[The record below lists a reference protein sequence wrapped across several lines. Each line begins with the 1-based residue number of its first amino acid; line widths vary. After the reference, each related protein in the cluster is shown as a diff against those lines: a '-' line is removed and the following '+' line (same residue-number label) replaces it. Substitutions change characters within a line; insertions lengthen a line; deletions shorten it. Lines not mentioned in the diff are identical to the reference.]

1 MSAFTTILLT
11 IVTTVLIN
19 NVVLS
24 QFMGLCPFLG
34 VSKQIKTA
42 LGMGAAVIF
51 VITVSSAV
59 TACLYRFVLL
69 RFDLVY
75 LNTILFIV
83 VIAALVQ
90 FVEMALKKF
99 IPSLHKAL
107 GVYLPLITTNCAV
120 LGVCISNIDDGY
132 TYLQSLVNSLG
143 AGIGFLLAM
152 VIFSGMRRKIEDN
165 TDVPRAFQGVPITMT
180 AAALLS
186 LAFMG
191 FGGLV

>member
-75 LNTILFIV
+75 LNTILSSW
-83 VIAALVQ
+83 
-90 FVEMALKKF
+90 
-99 IPSLHKAL
+99 SL
-107 GVYLPLITTNCAV
+107 
-120 LGVCISNIDDGY
+120 
-132 TYLQSLVNSLG
+132 
-143 AGIGFLLAM
+143 
-152 VIFSGMRRKIEDN
+152 RRWCSSWK
-165 TDVPRAFQGVPITMT
+165 
-180 AAALLS
+180 
-186 LAFMG
+186 
-191 FGGLV
+191 